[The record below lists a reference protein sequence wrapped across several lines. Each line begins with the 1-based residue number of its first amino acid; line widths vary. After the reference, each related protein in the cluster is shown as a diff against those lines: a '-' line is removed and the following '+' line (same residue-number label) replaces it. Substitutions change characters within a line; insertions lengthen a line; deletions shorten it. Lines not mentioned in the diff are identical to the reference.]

1 MPVLEGEPLGAS
13 GIITDIRRLFSG
25 EGLRDLYSEG
35 AQGEVSLTP
44 LPYSQVPLEAFG
56 QA

>member
-13 GIITDIRRLFSG
+13 GIVTDIRRLFSG